1 MKESTGLE
9 YRAHTKGLVL
19 VGRWKTERVGVNDGK
34 IVGMII
40 GKLGSSHMV
49 APVFLK
55 YQE

>member
-19 VGRWKTERVGVNDGK
+19 VGRWKRERVGVNDGK
-34 IVGMII
+34 IVDMII

-49 APVFLK
+49 APVSLK